1 MKMVAY
7 YLKTTYR
14 QYYQKVALTPLTT
27 WVCMVKEGCAS
38 ARLIKGRVALKKK
51 GKKKFAHPLKL
62 WSDYEGGKGGEV
74 ITERAAFF
82 NEEKTMETPSIRTNF
97 PYSLA
102 THSVMKTFAIDL
114 DG

>member
-1 MKMVAY
+1 
-7 YLKTTYR
+7 
-14 QYYQKVALTPLTT
+14 
-27 WVCMVKEGCAS
+27 MVKEGYAS
-38 ARLIKGRVALKKK
+38 ARLNKGRVALKKR
-51 GKKKFAHPLKL
+51 KKKFAHPLKL

-82 NEEKTMETPSIRTNF
+82 NEGKTMETPSIRTNF